1 MSISEQSVVLERVA
15 TEERNKEEVA
25 SIIQNMTGDGELDS
39 AQVFL
44 YLLIGHTGTFD
55 YWQDAATLILQAIHS
70 GAPYVF

>member
-44 YLLIGHTGTFD
+44 YLLIGHTGAFD
-55 YWQDAATLILQAIHS
+55 Y
-70 GAPYVF
+70 